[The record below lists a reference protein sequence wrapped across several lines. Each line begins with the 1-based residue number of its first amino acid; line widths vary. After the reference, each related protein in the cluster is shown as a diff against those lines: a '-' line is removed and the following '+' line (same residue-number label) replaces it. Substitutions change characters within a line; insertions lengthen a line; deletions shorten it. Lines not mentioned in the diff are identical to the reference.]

1 MELLKSYVC
10 ERFAEVLNQSK
21 NSMWKEAFLQDLEAL
36 RKNSVQETVY
46 TTGLPSFSPRRKNP
60 KRALEMRKH
69 IEFTKF
75 LEKRRRELE
84 DMNINARMALL
95 NVFSVFRNRVLF
107 ESTKPLRAQTA
118 KSFKRLTQ
126 CAYLLSSKG
135 TNKKELFALSGGTYE
150 REEGKLSS
158 LCSPPSPRLS
168 FRSIHSTT
176 ESDGNIKT
184 LDLRS
189 RSKPKIM
196 EALKSSSSS
205 SSSVT
210 HLVLCENALSAEE
223 CLEIYNHVS
232 KSERVVQI
240 DLSQN
245 QIGHVFHGEGRNPG
259 TFTKLLSCRPRF
271 TNLKHLNLSRNV
283 MNVMCVERQKAFF
296 KALER
301 NKNLETLNLSRND
314 LEQSACVRL
323 GRVLQHNRVLKCLDL
338 SWNNFKDAS
347 ALCLD
352 RSVLEELDLSYNNI
366 SNARNF
372 DSFTKSLRRNQ
383 TLCHLNLCGNRLDP
397 KAIASLALCVRKNT
411 RLLGL
416 HVEEN
421 QGGTISSFGFV
432 KCVETRNLSPCHIPY
447 TTCWICAT
455 SGSWRWL

>member
-1 MELLKSYVC
+1 M
-10 ERFAEVLNQSK
+10 
-21 NSMWKEAFLQDLEAL
+21 
-36 RKNSVQETVY
+36 
-46 TTGLPSFSPRRKNP
+46 
-60 KRALEMRKH
+60 
-69 IEFTKF
+69 
-75 LEKRRRELE
+75 
-84 DMNINARMALL
+84 
-95 NVFSVFRNRVLF
+95 
-107 ESTKPLRAQTA
+107 
-118 KSFKRLTQ
+118 
-126 CAYLLSSKG
+126 
-135 TNKKELFALSGGTYE
+135 
-150 REEGKLSS
+150 
-158 LCSPPSPRLS
+158 
-168 FRSIHSTT
+168 
-176 ESDGNIKT
+176 
-184 LDLRS
+184 
-189 RSKPKIM
+189 
-196 EALKSSSSS
+196 
-205 SSSVT
+205 
-210 HLVLCENALSAEE
+210 CENTLSAEE

-447 TTCWICAT
+447 TTCWICARYRVKT
-455 SGSWRWL
+455 IVWTPPVLGDGCDYLASNLPWSCLPSSVIVRCFGVKQKQNLFSTLTLHTIIYRYAFISPQMNLLVSR